1 MDQQGCRKSLNLQ
14 ELKRRNFIRIST
26 FTAGAWL
33 LTDVWPVSSSAVTA
47 PEGLTFSPNP
57 LLKIFDTGK
66 VVISVIKQEMGQ
78 NVITALPLIIAEE
91 LEVDPKEISV
101 EALPY
106 KASNA
111 GNYTTWAS
119 GSVKGT
125 WMQMRQVGATAK
137 FMLITAAAERWK
149 VSVEDCK
156 AQDGKVINTVNNKVL
171 NYKDLIKEASALT
184 PPEKPP
190 LKNIKDFKYIGQ
202 KTTKTNIAPIVTGK
216 YAYTMDVKLP
226 GMLYAALVRCP
237 VFNGKV
243 QSWDDSALKGL
254 KGFVKVIQV
263 DQIPEALNRNAVAV
277 IATNTWVALEGKR
290 LLKVKWSYE
299 LGKIKDSKSLTN
311 QFKTEFA
318 TAKPTQVHGKDKND
332 PFKTIDHPGIYQ
344 ATYQIPYLAHT
355 TMEPVNCTAWYK
367 DGKFE
372 IWGGFQAP
380 MFINNVLPKIFGV
393 ESSSVNVNLMPM
405 GGSFGRKEKI
415 DNVAE
420 AMLLT
425 KALNLPVQVIFNRTD
440 DIQAD
445 FYRPASY
452 HHLAA
457 AGTQGQISQWRH
469 QYGITTFPGKEIS
482 GPWDSFGGVSNDLCY
497 PVGDYQ
503 SAFYPVESPIPIGS
517 WRSISFSQNVFVIE
531 SFIDE
536 LAVHN
541 HVDPVTYRFNLFNNG
556 NPKDNVRLKNVLTQC
571 ADKIGWNEKP
581 TNGHFRGIAICPY
594 GRSGAVAAHA
604 MEISVSKDKL
614 VKIHRCVAAV
624 DCGLVIDPDGLKAQI
639 EGSLVWALSG
649 MFNNEITITNGIVDQ
664 QSFNDYQV
672 LRMNEMPPFEIVL
685 ISGEEKPDG
694 GGEPSVPSVAPALC
708 NAIFAATGF
717 RVREL
722 PIKKHGFRLV

>member
-1 MDQQGCRKSLNLQ
+1 M
-14 ELKRRNFIRIST
+14 KRRNFIRLST

-33 LTDVWPVSSSAVTA
+33 LTDISPVSSSAVTA
-47 PEGLTFSPNP
+47 PEGLFFSSNP
-57 LLKIFDTGK
+57 LLKISDTGE
-66 VVISVIKQEMGQ
+66 VIIYVIKQEMGQ
-78 NVITALPLIIAEE
+78 NVITSLPLIIAEE
-91 LEVDPKEISV
+91 LEVDPKTVSV
-101 EALPY
+101 ETLPY
-106 KASNA
+106 KSSNA

-119 GSVKGT
+119 SSVKGS
-125 WMQMRQVGATAK
+125 WMQMRHVGAAAK
-137 FMLITAAAERWK
+137 FMLITAAAQRWK
-149 VSVEDCK
+149 VPVEVCK
-156 AQDGKVINTVNNKVL
+156 AEEGKVINTTNNKVL

-190 LKNIKDFKYIGQ
+190 LKDIKDFKLLGQ
-202 KTTKTNIAPIVTGK
+202 KMTKTNIAPIVTGK

-237 VFNGKV
+237 VFSGKV
-243 QSWDDSALKGL
+243 QSWDDTALKGL
-254 KGFVKVIQV
+254 KGLVKVIQV
-263 DQIPEALNRNAVAV
+263 DQIKDALNRNAVAV
-277 IATNTWVALEGKR
+277 IATNTWAALEGKR

-299 LGKIKDSKSLTN
+299 LGKIKDSKSLMN

-318 TAKPTQVHGKDKND
+318 TEKPAKVYGKDKNA
-332 PFKTIDHPGIYQ
+332 PFKTIDGPDVYQ
-344 ATYQIPYLAHT
+344 ATYEVPYLAHA
-355 TMEPVNCTAWYK
+355 TMEPVNCTASYK

-380 MFINNVLPKIFGV
+380 MFINGVLPKIFGID
-393 ESSSVNVNLMPM
+393 SSAINVNLMPM

-425 KALNLPVQVIFNRTD
+425 KALGSPVQVMFSRID
-440 DIQAD
+440 DTQAD
-445 FYRPASY
+445 FYRPASC
-452 HHLAA
+452 HHMAA
-457 AGTQGQISQWRH
+457 TSTQNEISHWRD
-469 QYGITTFPGKEIS
+469 QYGISTFPGKEIS
-482 GPWDSFGGVSNDLCY
+482 GPWDSFGGVTNDLCY

-517 WRSISFSQNVFVIE
+517 WRSISFSQNVFVVE

-541 HVDPVTYRFNLFNNG
+541 HIDPITFRFNLFNNG
-556 NPKDNVRLKNVLTQC
+556 NAKDNLRLKNVISKC
-571 ADKIGWNEKP
+571 AEKIGWNEKP
-581 TNGHFRGIAICPY
+581 ATGRFRGIACCPY
-594 GRSGAVAAHA
+594 GRVGAVVAHA

-639 EGSLVWALSG
+639 EGSLAWALSG
-649 MFNNEITITNGIVDQ
+649 MFNNEITVTNGIVDQ

-672 LRMNEMPPFEIVL
+672 LRMNEMPSYEIVL

>member
-1 MDQQGCRKSLNLQ
+1 L
-14 ELKRRNFIRIST
+14 ERRNFIRIST

-33 LTDVWPVSSSAVTA
+33 LTDVLPISSSAVTA
-47 PEGLTFSPNP
+47 PEGLIFSPNP

-66 VVISVIKQEMGQ
+66 VIVYVMKQEMGQ

-101 EALPY
+101 ETLPF
-106 KASNA
+106 KVSNS

-125 WMQMRQVGATAK
+125 WMQLRQVGATAR
-137 FMLITAAAERWK
+137 FMLITAAAGRWK
-149 VSVEDCK
+149 VPVEVCK
-156 AQDGKVINTVNNKVL
+156 AQHGKVINTTTNEVL

-190 LKNIKDFKYIGQ
+190 LKNIKDFKLIGQ
-202 KTTKTNIAPIVTGK
+202 KMTKTNILPIVTGK

-237 VFNGKV
+237 VYSGKV
-243 QSWDDSALKGL
+243 LSWDDSALKGL

-263 DQIPEALNRNAVAV
+263 GQIKEALNRNAVAV
-277 IATNTWVALEGKR
+277 IATNTWAALEGKR
-290 LLKVKWSYE
+290 LLEVKWSYE
-299 LGKIKDSKSLTN
+299 LGEIKDNKSLTD

-318 TAKPTQVHGKDKND
+318 TVKPAQVHGKDKNA
-332 PFKTIDHPGIYQ
+332 PFKIIDAPGVYQ
-344 ATYQIPYLAHT
+344 ATYEVPYLAHA

-380 MFINNVLPKIFGV
+380 MYISGVLPKIFGID
-393 ESSSVNVNLMPM
+393 SSSITVNLMPM

-420 AMLLT
+420 AMQLT
-425 KALNLPVQVIFNRTD
+425 KALGLPVQVVFSRTD

-445 FYRPASY
+445 FYRPASH
-452 HHLAA
+452 HHLAVVS
-457 AGTQGQISQWRH
+457 TKDQIGHWRH
-469 QYGITTFPGKEIS
+469 QYGFTTFPDKEIS

-497 PVGDYQ
+497 PVEDYQ

-536 LAVHN
+536 LAVH
-541 HVDPVTYRFNLFNNG
+541 HHIDPITFRFNLFSNG
-556 NPKDNVRLKNVLTQC
+556 NAKDNLRLKNVLSKC

-581 TNGHFRGIAICPY
+581 ANGHFRGIAICPY

-604 MEISVSKDKL
+604 MEISVGKDKL
-614 VKIHRCVAAV
+614 VKIHRCVAVV

-639 EGSLVWALSG
+639 EGSLAWALSG
-649 MFNNEITITNGIVDQ
+649 MFNNEITITNGIVNQ
-664 QSFNDYQV
+664 QSFNDYPV
-672 LRMNEMPPFEIVL
+672 VRMNEMPSFEIIL

-694 GGEPSVPSVAPALC
+694 GGEPAVPSVAPALC
-708 NAIFAATGF
+708 NAIYAATGF
-717 RVREL
+717 RIREL

>member
-1 MDQQGCRKSLNLQ
+1 MDVL
-14 ELKRRNFIRIST
+14 
-26 FTAGAWL
+26 
-33 LTDVWPVSSSAVTA
+33 PVSSSSAVIA
-47 PEGLTFSPNP
+47 PEGLTFSASP

-91 LEVDPKEISV
+91 LDVDPKDISV

-125 WMQMRQVGATAK
+125 WMQLRQVGATAK
-137 FMLITAAAERWK
+137 FMLITAAAQRWK
-149 VSVEDCK
+149 VPVEVCK
-156 AQDGKVINTVNNKVL
+156 AEEGKVINTINNKVL

-202 KTTKTNIAPIVTGK
+202 KTTKTNITPIVTGK

-237 VFNGKV
+237 VFSGKV
-243 QSWDDSALKGL
+243 QSWDDTALKGL
-254 KGFVKVIQV
+254 KGLVKVIQV

-277 IATNTWVALEGKR
+277 VATNTWAALEGKR
-290 LLKVKWSYE
+290 LLKVKWSYG
-299 LGKIKDSKSLTN
+299 LGKIKDSKSLMN
-311 QFKTEFA
+311 QFKTEFV
-318 TAKPTQVHGKDKND
+318 TEKPAKVYGKDKNA
-332 PFKTIDHPGIYQ
+332 PFKAIDGPDVYQ
-344 ATYQIPYLAHT
+344 ATYEVPYLAHA
-355 TMEPVNCTAWYK
+355 TMEPVNCTASYK

-380 MFINNVLPKIFGV
+380 MFINGVLPKIFGID
-393 ESSSVNVNLMPM
+393 SSAINVNLMPM

-425 KALNLPVQVIFNRTD
+425 KALGVTVQVMFSRID
-440 DIQAD
+440 DTQAD
-445 FYRPASY
+445 FYRPASC

-457 AGTQGQISQWRH
+457 TSTQNEIGHWRD
-469 QYGITTFPGKEIS
+469 QYGISTFPGKEIS
-482 GPWDSFGGVSNDLCY
+482 GPWDSFGGVTNDLCY

-517 WRSISFSQNVFVIE
+517 WRSISFSQNVFVVE

-541 HVDPVTYRFNLFNNG
+541 HIDPITFRFNLFNNG
-556 NPKDNVRLKNVLTQC
+556 NAKDNLRLKNVIAKC
-571 ADKIGWNEKP
+571 AEKIGWNEKP
-581 TNGHFRGIAICPY
+581 ATGRFRGIACCPY
-594 GRSGAVAAHA
+594 GRVGAVVAHA

>member
-1 MDQQGCRKSLNLQ
+1 
-14 ELKRRNFIRIST
+14 
-26 FTAGAWL
+26 
-33 LTDVWPVSSSAVTA
+33 
-47 PEGLTFSPNP
+47 
-57 LLKIFDTGK
+57 
-66 VVISVIKQEMGQ
+66 MGQ
-78 NVITALPLIIAEE
+78 NVITALPLLVAEE
-91 LEVDPKEISV
+91 LEIDLKEITV
-101 EALPY
+101 ETLPY

-119 GSVKGT
+119 GSIKGT
-125 WMQMRQVGATAK
+125 WMQMRYVGATAK
-137 FMLITAAAERWK
+137 FMLIKAAADQWK
-149 VSVEDCK
+149 VPVEDCK
-156 AQDGKVINTVNNKVL
+156 AQDGTVINIKNNKVL
-171 NYKDLIKEASALT
+171 NYKDLLKEASALT

-190 LKNIKDFKYIGQ
+190 LKNIKDFKYIGSQ
-202 KTTKTNIAPIVTGK
+202 ITKTNITPIITGK
-216 YAYTMDVKLP
+216 YSYTMDVKLP
-226 GMLYAALVRCP
+226 DMLYASLVRCP
-237 VFNGKV
+237 VYSGKV
-243 QSWDDSALKGL
+243 KSWDDSALKGL
-254 KGFVKVIQV
+254 AGIVKVIQV

-277 IATNTWVALEGKR
+277 IATNTWAALEGKR

-299 LGKIKDSKSLTN
+299 LGKVHDNQSLTE

-318 TAKPTQVHGKDKND
+318 TAKPARVYGKDKNA
-332 PFKTIDHPGIYQ
+332 PFKTIDGPGVYE
-344 ATYQIPYLAHT
+344 ATYEAPYLAHT
-355 TMEPVNCTAWYK
+355 TLEPVNCTARYK

-380 MFINNVLPKIFGV
+380 MFINNVLPKVFGID
-393 ESSSVNVNLMPM
+393 SSAISVNLMPM

-420 AMLLT
+420 AMVLT
-425 KALNLPVQVIFNRTD
+425 KALGVPVQNMFDRTD

-445 FYRPASY
+445 FYRPASH

-457 AGTQGQISQWRH
+457 TGTKNEITKWRD

-482 GPWDSFGGVSNDLCY
+482 GPWDSFGGVTNDLCY
-497 PVGDYQ
+497 PVSDYQ

-517 WRSISFSQNVFVIE
+517 WRSISFSQNVFVVE

-536 LAVHN
+536 LAVHYQI
-541 HVDPVTYRFNLFNNG
+541 DPIKYRLNLFNNG
-556 NPKDNVRLKNVLTQC
+556 DVKDNARLKNVMLQC
-571 ADKIGWNEKP
+571 AEKIGWDEKP
-581 TNGHFRGIAICPY
+581 ANGHFRGIAVCPY

-624 DCGLVIDPDGLKAQI
+624 DCGLVVDPDGLKAQI

-649 MFNNEITITNGIVDQ
+649 MFNNEITVKNGMVDQ
-664 QSFNDYQV
+664 QSYNDYRV
-672 LRMNEMPPFEIVL
+672 LRMNEMPPFEILL
-685 ISGEEKPDG
+685 IAGEEKPDG

-708 NAIFAATGF
+708 NAIYAATGF